1 MLMINMNKI
10 YHLLF
15 VKKILFVLVFKIKI
29 VTYWILDFKFIL
41 FINTFNC
48 PYLSSI
54 ILQSVHEHFISK

>member
-1 MLMINMNKI
+1 MINMNKI

-54 ILQSVHEHFISK
+54 IL